1 MVIASNCALSI
12 LPLPSLP
19 ATKRNRPMSYAEERE
34 VKITNLGFLMGCGA
48 ITFSNYEMSLSSP
61 LLFLAVF
68 VFFDFIVVFN
78 PRQETLISSVL
89 KP

>member
-1 MVIASNCALSI
+1 MLSVLAWVDFHARSRFARSI
-12 LPLPSLP
+12 IPEEKWG
-19 ATKRNRPMSYAEERE
+19 TTRN
-34 VKITNLGFLMGCGA
+34 LGCGA

-68 VFFDFIVVFN
+68 VFFDFFVVFN